1 MVEVIAQIIHYWIII
16 SLMSFVRIN
25 GIKESLK
32 GSYLINAS
40 SDKYKNKEWD

>member
-40 SDKYKNKEWD
+40 ANKYNKNKWD